1 MGSDYYNS
9 KTLKICIIGGDKEI
23 IEKIFP
29 NELTL
34 PKVVDD
40 LYTTR
45 RRHQN
50 IEAKDYN
57 TGNSSK
63 YKINWEGY
71 IFPNMNDDNEDTI
84 METILNNFSGYQ
96 KKIPMKK
103 KKKKHQKIISSL
115 NLALIISNV
124 FLIT

>member
-29 NELTL
+29 NKFTP

-57 TGNSSK
+57 TGNYSK
-63 YKINWEGY
+63 YKIIGKD
-71 IFPNMNDDNEDTI
+71 IFFQI
-84 METILNNFSGYQ
+84 
-96 KKIPMKK
+96 
-103 KKKKHQKIISSL
+103 
-115 NLALIISNV
+115 
-124 FLIT
+124 